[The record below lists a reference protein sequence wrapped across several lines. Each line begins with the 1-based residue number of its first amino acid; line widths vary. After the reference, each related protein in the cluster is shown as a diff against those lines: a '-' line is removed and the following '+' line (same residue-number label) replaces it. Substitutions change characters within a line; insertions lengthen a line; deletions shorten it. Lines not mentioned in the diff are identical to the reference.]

1 MYYVYKTTNLLNGM
15 YYIGKHY
22 SIDIQSDQYLGSG
35 LLITRAI
42 KKYGKQ
48 NFKREILY
56 ALETQ
61 QDAYQIQQELVNE
74 DVVKDKH
81 TYNICIG
88 GQGFNSK
95 MAVLKDESGTKYVLR
110 EQYKDLVG
118 VTRGYI
124 GITNGVI
131 NKNIPMH
138 RLQQFQ
144 MLGYYTGRFGR
155 NSNYGKIQIE
165 NTGKT
170 KFIDPQ
176 EYEQYQPLGW
186 VRKRSHNNG
195 KIAIHKDQETLYINS
210 QDFQL
215 YNSMGY
221 QLSHYRK
228 ITNKNKVKLNDT
240 KVQIIVDPSRVQK
253 YLSDGWVLGGLPRP
267 NMIATKNKVRI
278 CKGNENKF
286 VSKQQLSHYLQSG
299 WSMGTNF
306 DIYNKGKIAIN
317 DGTHIY
323 YVEEYKL
330 EEMIKKGYKKGIIN
344 CPVRGRKMINN
355 GIQRKFVLQQ
365 NLNQWLQNGWF
376 LGEIPN
382 ITQKKRSYTG
392 QKSSQYGLIWIIN
405 QETKEVKRWKK
416 TESIPLGWKRGRK
429 L

>member
-1 MYYVYKTTNLLNGM
+1 M

-56 ALETQ
+56 VLETQ
-61 QDAYQIQQELVNE
+61 QEAYQIQQQLVNE
-74 DVVKDKH
+74 DVVRDKA

-88 GQGFNSK
+88 GYGFNSK
-95 MAVLKDESGTKYVLR
+95 MAVLKDEFGTKYVLR
-110 EQYKDLVG
+110 DQHKDLVG

-138 RLQQFQ
+138 KLQQFQ
-144 MLGYYTGRFGR
+144 MLGYYTGRSGR

-176 EYEQYQPLGW
+176 EYEQYQSLGW
-186 VRKRSHNNG
+186 VRKRSYNNG

-240 KVQIIVDPSRVQK
+240 KVQIIVDSSRIQK
-253 YLSDGWVLGGLPRP
+253 YVSDGWVIGGLPRP

-278 CKGNENKF
+278 FKGNESKF
-286 VSKQQLSHYLQSG
+286 VSKDQITYYLNNG
-299 WSMGTNF
+299 WTMGINF
-306 DIYNKGKIAIN
+306 TIYNKGKKAIT
-317 DGTHIY
+317 DGKHIY
-323 YVEEYKL
+323 YVEETKL
-330 EEMIKKGYKKGIIN
+330 EEMIKNGYNKGIPKCSIS
-344 CPVRGRKMINN
+344 GKKMINN
-355 GIQRKFVLQQ
+355 GVQRKFVSQQ
-365 NLNQWLQNGWF
+365 NLNQWLQNGWS
-376 LGEIPN
+376 LGEIPSV
-382 ITQKKRSYTG
+382 TQRKRSYTG

-405 QETKEVKRWKK
+405 QETQEVKRWKK
-416 TESIPLGWKRGRK
+416 IESIPLGWKQGRK